1 VTEAAYIVTDLGYGD
16 CGKGTIVDAL
26 ARRSPKPPV
35 VIRHN
40 GGPQAAHNVVL
51 LDGRS
56 HTFSQFGSATFVP
69 DALTYLSAYCLV
81 NPLNMAA
88 EEKHLRTLG
97 ITDAYQRLFVSHDAP
112 IITPY
117 HKAMNRIMEL
127 ARGANRHGSCGQGI
141 GVTMNDYKKYQ
152 SMSIRAGDC
161 VNMVK
166 LRDKLEFW
174 RGIKLV
180 EASHGQLA
188 AVDSV
193 EKQVF
198 HDDDLIDHLVDYYAW
213 WGTIVTITLGQ
224 PTMFNAPMIFEGAQG
239 VLLDEWFGFHPY
251 TTWSTTTTLNARRI
265 LDRCHWGGYTHSIGV
280 IRAYQTRH
288 GPGPF
293 VTEGTDDY
301 VLPEPHNGT
310 GVWQGDFRTGWLDLV
325 ATRYALEVSGGIDC
339 LAITHLDTVDGVEDL
354 PVCEVYKERQN
365 LAPNFAGHDLGYQRM
380 LTRTCTD
387 STPLYTTVDK
397 VNRAKTIAGMLKLPL
412 LIESW
417 GPTYLDKIFH

>member
-1 VTEAAYIVTDLGYGD
+1 
-16 CGKGTIVDAL
+16 
-26 ARRSPKPPV
+26 
-35 VIRHN
+35 
-40 GGPQAAHNVVL
+40 
-51 LDGRS
+51 
-56 HTFSQFGSATFVP
+56 
-69 DALTYLSAYCLV
+69 
-81 NPLNMAA
+81 
-88 EEKHLRTLG
+88 
-97 ITDAYQRLFVSHDAP
+97 
-112 IITPY
+112 
-117 HKAMNRIMEL
+117 
-127 ARGANRHGSCGQGI
+127 
-141 GVTMNDYKKYQ
+141 
-152 SMSIRAGDC
+152 
-161 VNMVK
+161 
-166 LRDKLEFW
+166 
-174 RGIKLV
+174 
-180 EASHGQLA
+180 
-188 AVDSV
+188 
-193 EKQVF
+193 
-198 HDDDLIDHLVDYYAW
+198 
-213 WGTIVTITLGQ
+213 
-224 PTMFNAPMIFEGAQG
+224 MIFEGAQG